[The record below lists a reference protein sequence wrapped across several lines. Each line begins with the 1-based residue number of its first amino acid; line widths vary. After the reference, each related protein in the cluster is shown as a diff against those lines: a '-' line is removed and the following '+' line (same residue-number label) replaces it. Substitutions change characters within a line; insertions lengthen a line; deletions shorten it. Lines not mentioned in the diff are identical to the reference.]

1 MGRRKIV
8 SFSPNSMVLV
18 LIVVVV
24 FSLFC
29 MQAKATTA
37 FALTV
42 GPDYM
47 RVIQP
52 SVSATYV
59 SDQVVRLSLSTEGII
74 PQKPDNFI
82 SSNIL
87 IGFSW
92 ADLVSG
98 KVFAV
103 VAATSDQTTSTTISP
118 AISNGPY
125 QSPIIWHAHRMILTG
140 GQTYPHDYCVDLI
153 DQTSLP
159 NVQISTIENIM
170 NVQVFR
176 DQIPFAPESFNAAVG
191 FTLQHDLG
199 CHSGLAM
206 QISS

>member
-1 MGRRKIV
+1 MGRKKIP
-8 SFSPNSMVLV
+8 SFSPDSMVLALMV
-18 LIVVVV
+18 AAVVVV
-24 FSLFC
+24 FSLFY
-29 MQAKATTA
+29 MQAKATAA

-47 RVIQP
+47 RVVQP
-52 SVSATYV
+52 SVSAIYV
-59 SDQVVRLSLSTEGII
+59 SDQVVKLSLSTEGII

-87 IGFSW
+87 IGFGW

-103 VAATSDQTTSTTISP
+103 TATTTTNSP

-125 QSPIIWHAHRMILTG
+125 QSPNIWYAQRMMLSG

-153 DQTSLP
+153 DQTPLP
-159 NVQISTIENIM
+159 NVQISTMGNMM

-191 FTLQHDLG
+191 FTLQRDIG

>member
-8 SFSPNSMVLV
+8 SFSPDSTVLV

-47 RVIQP
+47 RVVQP
-52 SVSATYV
+52 SVSATYI

-103 VAATSDQTTSTTISP
+103 VAATSTTTTTNSP
-118 AISNGPY
+118 ISNGPY
-125 QSPIIWHAHRMILTG
+125 QSPSIWHAHRMILTG

-153 DQTSLP
+153 DQTPLP
-159 NVQISTIENIM
+159 NVQISIIGNM
-170 NVQVFR
+170 MSVQVFR

-191 FTLQHDLG
+191 FTLQHDVG